1 MKDLPVIIKRT
12 LPALLL
18 GVVALTVVTLV
29 QAQDS
34 APTILPAQE
43 PAMETQVE
51 PVLDAQA
58 EPVNPEVPP
67 VSNLE
72 EITESATV
80 EEVAITAIPP
90 RLGDDDSLRGDPGE
104 AIQTQVRIRNNS
116 GNPISVETI
125 VEDFIIG
132 EDGKT
137 PIPVVAETNSLWSL
151 AQWITLANPR
161 NIVPAHDSI
170 TIPVII
176 QIPQDAKPGGRY
188 AMIMHQP
195 VDGGAATQT
204 GEVAGRAAVSPRV
217 GTLVYFRVNGD
228 VTQNAAI
235 RNINIPGLNEFGP
248 VPISYEIE
256 NLSDIHIQPKTT
268 VSIRN
273 MLGQTVEQFEVD
285 SRNIFPYTTRGFEAE
300 WDRVWG
306 FGRYTAEFAAS
317 YGDQGKVAMA
327 QYSFWLIPY
336 TLIMAV
342 LIILLAMLGIFIAV
356 RRHLE
361 QRNSVEN
368 QHIDL
373 LEDRIRQLED
383 ELQKRD

>member
-18 GVVALTVVTLV
+18 GVVAFTAVTLV

-34 APTILPAQE
+34 VPTILPAQE

-104 AIQTQVRIRNNS
+104 AIQTQVRVRNNT

-161 NIVPAHDSI
+161 NIVPAHDSV

-195 VDGGAATQT
+195 VESGAAAQT

-268 VSIRN
+268 ITVRN

-317 YGDQGKVAMA
+317 YGDHGKVAMA

-342 LIILLAMLGIFIAV
+342 LFILLALLGIFIAV

>member
-195 VDGGAATQT
+195 VDGGTASQT

>member
-43 PAMETQVE
+43 PAIETQVE

-72 EITESATV
+72 EITESATL
-80 EEVAITAIPP
+80 EEVAIDAIPP

-104 AIQTQVRIRNNS
+104 AIQTQVRVRNNT

-137 PIPVVAETNSLWSL
+137 PIPVLAETNSLWSL
-151 AQWITLANPR
+151 AQWIRLANPR

-195 VDGGAATQT
+195 VDGATASQT

-285 SRNIFPYTTRGFEAE
+285 SRNIFPYTTRGFETE

-342 LIILLAMLGIFIAV
+342 LFILLALLGIFIAV